1 MNVRRSRLSCVV
13 SIALVALFML
23 ASQYAA
29 ANWRLGAI
37 VLSKTAVANG
47 PTCDA
52 GTQRFAIPIV
62 LTRSIGDTFSVWD
75 NASWWDNRSAFVYP
89 TAYHN
94 FTLRM
99 DYIGSTYR
107 DYHNATTNGPDSGTH
122 TLNVTAT
129 VTQLRQYAY
138 LNWTASVFVTGN
150 PSCSRFSQSSASFLV
165 G

>member
-1 MNVRRSRLSCVV
+1 MNVFRRSLK
-13 SIALVALFML
+13 ALVSFALVVLFIC

-29 ANWRLGAI
+29 GNWRLGAI
-37 VLSKTAVANG
+37 VLSKTAVATG

-62 LTRSIGDTFSVWD
+62 LTRNLNDNFSVWD
-75 NASWWDNRSAFVYP
+75 NASWWDNRTFAST

-99 DYIGSTYR
+99 DYLGSTYR
-107 DYHNATTNGPDSGTH
+107 DFHNVTTNGMASGTH

-138 LNWTASVFVTGN
+138 LNWTAAVFVTGRF
-150 PSCSRFSQSSASFLV
+150 SCSQFSQSNASFLV